1 VLCVTHLGQIAAYA
15 DAQFRIEKHQRDGRT
30 VTEVHR
36 LSVDERVEELAQMLA
51 GAEGGAGARASA
63 EELLERAE
71 AWRRSARGG

>member
-1 VLCVTHLGQIAAYA
+1 M
-15 DAQFRIEKHQRDGRT
+15 
-30 VTEVHR
+30 TEVHR

>member
-1 VLCVTHLGQIAAYA
+1 MCVTHLGQIAAYA

-36 LSVDERVEELAQMLA
+36 LGPDERVGELAQMLA

-63 EELLERAE
+63 EELMDRAE
-71 AWRRSARGG
+71 AWRRSARGE